1 MPKFPLTPMMVQY
14 LVGLCCLKS
23 DPDAVDV
30 TIGDMVYDPAA
41 DKERDVDVTVT
52 ITESGGV
59 THAFKA
65 YEVKREGTPLD
76 VAEVEQLCMKFIDMP
91 SVTHRSIVSAS
102 GYTASARKKAET
114 HGITLYE
121 FKAWTRPLQEQF
133 PALTMQGTAQECFRM
148 CTTLLCWSQHQLQ
161 IMAPQATGNST
172 VLPTDKLLDSK
183 GNAHSTYATFEQYQ
197 NELLLRS
204 TKLLLS
210 VMPGPSTMDSL
221 PLEDSSS
228 IAASPE
234 WPHSH
239 TLDVT
244 NDEVFLGIEPG
255 VCRIDL
261 VTISGHLQWQR
272 NTSQALYYVIDHIP
286 SGEAFA
292 GAVISSPQGDGTMT
306 ALVFSPI
313 TRAIDIRP
321 IRLAKKHQ
329 NSIRNLKLKLSE

>member
-1 MPKFPLTPMMVQY
+1 MPKLPLTPMMVQY

-30 TIGDMVYDPAA
+30 TVGDMVYDPAA
-41 DKERDVDVTVT
+41 EKERDVDVTVT
-52 ITESGGV
+52 ITEAGEI

-102 GYTASARKKAET
+102 GYTAPARKKAEK

-121 FKAWTRPLQEQF
+121 FKTWTKPLQEQF
-133 PALTMQGTAQECFRM
+133 PALTMQGTAQECFEM
-148 CTTLLCWSQHQLQ
+148 STTLLCWSQYQLR
-161 IMAPQATGNST
+161 ILAPQATGEFT
-172 VLPTDKLLDSK
+172 VLPTDRILDSS
-183 GNAHSTYATFEQYQ
+183 GNDHSAYSTFEQYQ

-204 TKLLLS
+204 TKLLLTL
-210 VMPGPSTMDSL
+210 VPAATIMESL
-221 PLEDSSS
+221 PSQNIST

-239 TLDVT
+239 TLDVIS
-244 NDEVFLGIEPG
+244 DDVFIEIESGIF
-255 VCRIDL
+255 RIDS
-261 VTISGHLQWQR
+261 VTISGHLRWQR
-272 NTSQALYYVIDHIP
+272 STGQALYYVIDHVP

-292 GAVISSPQGDGTMT
+292 ASVISSPQGDGTMT

-313 TRAIDIRP
+313 TREIDIRF
-321 IRLAKKHQ
+321 IRLEKKHQ

>member
-1 MPKFPLTPMMVQY
+1 MPKLPLTPMMVQY
-14 LVGLCCLKS
+14 LVGLCCLKL

-41 DKERDVDVTVT
+41 EKERDVDVTVT

-76 VAEVEQLCMKFIDMP
+76 VAEVEQLCMKFMDMP

-102 GYTASARKKAET
+102 GYTAPARKKAEK

-133 PALTMQGTAQECFRM
+133 PALTMQGTAQECFVM
-148 CTTLLCWSQHQLQ
+148 STTLLCWSQYQLR
-161 IMAPQATGNST
+161 ILAPQATGEFT
-172 VLPTDKLLDSK
+172 VLPTDNLLDSS
-183 GNAHSTYATFEQYQ
+183 GNAHSKYATFEHYQ

-204 TKLLLS
+204 TQLLLS
-210 VMPGPSTMDSL
+210 LVPAASTMDSL
-221 PLEDSSS
+221 SVQDLSK
-228 IAASPE
+228 IAVSPE

-244 NDEVFLGIEPG
+244 SDAVFIEIESSI
-255 VCRIDL
+255 CRIDF

-272 NTSQALYYVIDHIP
+272 STGQALYYVIDHIP

-313 TRAIDIRP
+313 TRDIDIRL